1 MKKFIITAAL
11 VLGFA
16 VAASAQPKA
25 LGLRLGYGAELSYQH
40 YMKGLNFIEADLGL
54 GDFAYLNLSATYN
67 YMIAQ
72 PQWTETGSWGFYA
85 GPGLALG
92 LGQEVL
98 NIGIAG
104 QVGLEY
110 TFDFPLQLSV
120 DIRPQIGLISVGEA
134 SKFGV
139 WGWYPH
145 LGARYVF

>member
-40 YMKGLNFIEADLGL
+40 YIKGLNFIEADLGL
-54 GDFAYLNLSATYN
+54 GDFAYLNVSATYN

-72 PQWTETGSWGFYA
+72 PQWTESGSWGFYA

-98 NIGIAG
+98 NLGIAG
-104 QVGLEY
+104 QAGLEY
-110 TFDFPLQLSV
+110 TFEFPLQLSV

-134 SKFGV
+134 NKFGV

-145 LGARYVF
+145 LSARYVF

>member
-1 MKKFIITAAL
+1 MKKIILAAAM

-16 VAASAQPKA
+16 VAASAQPRA
-25 LGLRLGYGAELSYQH
+25 IGARLGYGFDLSYQH
-40 YMKGLNFIEADLGL
+40 TVGENFIEADLGL
-54 GDFAYLNLSATYN
+54 ASFALLNVAATYN
-67 YMIAQ
+67 FVVAKPAWTAQ
-72 PQWTETGSWGFYA
+72 GEWGVYV
-85 GPGLALG
+85 GPGAALA
-92 LGQEVL
+92 
-98 NIGIAG
+98 AG
-104 QVGLEY
+104 NKTFCVGAACQVGLEY